1 MRRGT
6 MRVEDKSTSTRS
18 GNIASIWIGC
28 GEPNPGFQANAVVS
42 SILVAPRSAEWVAI
56 R

>member
-6 MRVEDKSTSTRS
+6 MRVEDTSTSTRS
-18 GNIASIWIGC
+18 GNIALIWSGC

-42 SILVAPRSAEWVAI
+42 SILNLPLLA
-56 R
+56 